1 MIDKWET
8 LNSNRLISSKL
19 SLRQTVVIKSHLPP
33 FNIHS
38 SCLSPPPLN
47 PPHLNPPLNP
57 HPRSQSTGPKIS
69 CNIQGFATPRMV

>member
-47 PPHLNPPLNP
+47 P